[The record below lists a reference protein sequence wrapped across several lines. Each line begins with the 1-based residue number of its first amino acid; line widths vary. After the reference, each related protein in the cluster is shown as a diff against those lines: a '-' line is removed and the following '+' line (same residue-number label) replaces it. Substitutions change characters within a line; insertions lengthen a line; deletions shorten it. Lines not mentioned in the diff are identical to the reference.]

1 MSWVCILIAC
11 SVSPPS
17 LFSLVLGPKSHCL
30 SRPSREALLASPS
43 CYLPFSAART
53 NPQREAQ
60 QKLPRTPVTEHCCTG
75 SQLGELQGQ
84 RSRLFTH
91 SQSHPAGRLAFR
103 AIYLPLEDPEAR
115 EQTSGFCRISLIFL
129 LTSPGP
135 GSGARTH
142 MCSSTHMLIQ
152 FHTHQD
158 CNYESGFSGRKCLLS
173 EPQTFCVIQSKF
185 YFAKEIFNSI

>member
-17 LFSLVLGPKSHCL
+17 LFSLLLGPKSHCL
-30 SRPSREALLASPS
+30 SRPPREALLASPS

-60 QKLPRTPVTEHCCTG
+60 QKLARTPVTEHCCTG

-115 EQTSGFCRISLIFL
+115 EQTSGFCRISHSSFSYPQGLGV
-129 LTSPGP
+129 GP
-135 GSGARTH
+135 GHTCAHPHT
-142 MCSSTHMLIQ
+142 CLYSSTH
-152 FHTHQD
+152 T
-158 CNYESGFSGRKCLLS
+158 R
-173 EPQTFCVIQSKF
+173 TVIMSQGSLGEN
-185 YFAKEIFNSI
+185 ASSQNLRPSV